1 MNKRRLGSH
10 WHRMG
15 HGMCY
20 FPTNH
25 LPSYYQLLSRLQGI
39 IPALFQLFPLWHL
52 EYSRG
57 SAEVQVAEG
66 QRSNLMGVSQNWGY
80 PTSAISNILVNHGI
94 FGFQISRQAYIVPIC
109 ANILNLHV
117 GFEFARHLP
126 FAMTTVRRL
135 RWSLSIERAAKR
147 ITPPPKIPSL
157 PPWCVLP
164 AVPKV
169 ASRTHVKVTVEATPS
184 RKDQRLPHF
193 KFSNCLAFAYLHC
206 LHSDPKLKK
215 PEATTS
221 VSLDFRTTTFFE
233 KEFYRKSIQIL
244 WWYGESSFPHIHC
257 SLKNV
262 QLATCNFTNF
272 RHPHFLKPPSTS
284 KNIQKHLPETRREVP
299 WCANR
304 ATVATQCRG
313 WLRGARAV
321 ACRTSQGST
330 RGWPAAW
337 RGSKMFW
344 KERWSPKR
352 WPMRSDLGR
361 ILSNPGFTRLMIS
374 III

>member
-1 MNKRRLGSH
+1 
-10 WHRMG
+10 MG

-25 LPSYYQLLSRLQGI
+25 LPSYYQLLSVTIKASRDHSSI
-39 IPALFQLFPLWHL
+39 VPTFPLWHL

-157 PPWCVLP
+157 PP
-164 AVPKV
+164 
-169 ASRTHVKVTVEATPS
+169 
-184 RKDQRLPHF
+184 
-193 KFSNCLAFAYLHC
+193 
-206 LHSDPKLKK
+206 
-215 PEATTS
+215 
-221 VSLDFRTTTFFE
+221 
-233 KEFYRKSIQIL
+233 
-244 WWYGESSFPHIHC
+244 
-257 SLKNV
+257 
-262 QLATCNFTNF
+262 
-272 RHPHFLKPPSTS
+272 
-284 KNIQKHLPETRREVP
+284 
-299 WCANR
+299 
-304 ATVATQCRG
+304 
-313 WLRGARAV
+313 
-321 ACRTSQGST
+321 
-330 RGWPAAW
+330 
-337 RGSKMFW
+337 
-344 KERWSPKR
+344 
-352 WPMRSDLGR
+352 
-361 ILSNPGFTRLMIS
+361 
-374 III
+374 